1 MKFEK
6 NTTRILVTGGSGFIG
21 SNFILQQLLKTT
33 NQILNLDKLT
43 YAASI
48 NSLENIKNNSRYKF
62 VKGDICDNILIKD
75 ILENFKPTYIVNFA
89 AESHVDNS
97 IKMPD
102 EFINTNI
109 LGVFNLLKNSRDYI
123 STLKKEE
130 KEQFK
135 FLHIS
140 TDEVYGSL
148 ELEDPSFTEE
158 SPYRPSSPYSAS
170 KASSDHLVFSW
181 FKTYNFPAIITN
193 CSNNYGPF
201 QFPEKLIP
209 LVIISCL
216 NEKKIPLYGDGMNIR
231 DWIYVEDHCNAIDQ
245 ILIKGK
251 IGNRYNIG
259 SDNQLKNIDI
269 IKIICNIM
277 DDRVKRKNNLRYLD
291 LLEFVKD
298 RPGHDFRYAID
309 NTKIKEHIGWNP
321 SISFEEGILRTI
333 DWYLDNQDWFIN
345 KNKQ

>member
-21 SNFILQQLLKTT
+21 SNFIIQQLLKTT

-321 SISFEEGILRTI
+321 SISFEDGILRTI

>member
-21 SNFILQQLLKTT
+21 SNFIIQQLLKTT